1 MSDNLSVID
10 SADEEL
16 TAGLAR
22 ALAAVLAPGDTL
34 LLDGPV
40 GAGKTHFA
48 RALIRA
54 RQGDAPEDVPSPTF
68 AISRTCSRRRSGRAR
83 RGQVSVASDR

>member
-1 MSDNLSVID
+1 MTTAVPLATIPD
-10 SADEEL
+10 ADEAA

-22 ALAAVLAPGDTL
+22 ALAAVLRPGDCL

-54 RQGDAPEDVPSPTF
+54 RQGH
-68 AISRTCSRRRSGRAR
+68 
-83 RGQVSVASDR
+83 SVAVKLDWREPLVYA